1 MALPDNGRAGKVA
14 SDPRRDRERE
24 RDRVLQELHG
34 RGQVYAILDGARD
47 PRVARL
53 AVGSARSWCLYRG
66 NLPAE
71 LAEVAPHLFH
81 LRAGH
86 DYADIYFRLGWRN
99 AWGILLATTADQ
111 PLLYRHLRTLLR
123 VRSEKKTLV
132 FRYYDPRILRQ
143 YLPTCTPMELERFFG
158 PISSLVVE
166 AEEPN
171 QFHLFQRCKCG
182 HGRQRRQCRS
192 AARWCCGRSSRSRA
206 RPTRNR
212 SERSQFRPGSRRDF
226 RTSTLP
232 AYASFEGE
240 TRSSK

>member
-86 DYADIYFRLGWRN
+86 DYADIFFRLGWRN

-171 QFHLFQRCKCG
+171 QFHLFQRGAAGFEHLRLEKDAAPLQVRAWPAAEAVPQRG
-182 HGRQRRQCRS
+182 PMVLRQEFQVT
-192 AARWCCGRSSRSRA
+192 RA
-206 RPTRNR
+206 PD
-212 SERSQFRPGSRRDF
+212 EKP
-226 RTSTLP
+226 
-232 AYASFEGE
+232 
-240 TRSSK
+240 